1 MFKQYGCLNR
11 FAKLTP
17 INIIRYKY
25 MVQLAKFKGTA
36 IFTGRELLPEN
47 MVLVLSDKGIVQD
60 IVPETVAG
68 DNVQQVNGILC
79 PGFVNTHCHLE
90 LSHMAGVIPEGTGLP
105 AFLTSVMEKRGTQ
118 DPDAQA
124 IAMAN
129 AEMAMWQSGI
139 AAVGD
144 ICNGTASLQQKK
156 DSTLYYHSFVECLG
170 FVPTFAQNR
179 YDFSKGVLEQF
190 REAGLPCSIVPHAP
204 YSVSA
209 DLFALLSATPN
220 NTPISIH
227 NQESEA
233 ENTLY
238 RDKTGD
244 FLNFYQHF
252 GMDTTAFQPTGT
264 NSLPAW
270 LPWFKQLPLILVHN
284 TFTQESDIQFAKDNA
299 LQAYWCL
306 CPQANLY
313 IENRLPDITLLRNQ
327 GCTITLGTDSLASN
341 HQLSIWEEIKTIR
354 KHFPA
359 IPLHE
364 ILQWAT
370 LNGAMALGIADLY
383 GSFEKGKRPGVV
395 VIDDID
401 SKRII

>member
-1 MFKQYGCLNR
+1 
-11 FAKLTP
+11 
-17 INIIRYKY
+17 

-36 IFTGRELLPEN
+36 LFTGQELLPGN
-47 MVLVLSDKGIVQD
+47 MVLILSEKGIVED
-60 IVPETVAG
+60 IVPEAAAG
-68 DNVQQVNGILC
+68 DDVQQLDGILC

-90 LSHMAGVIPEGTGLP
+90 LSHMAGVIPEHTGLP
-105 AFLTSVMEKRGTQ
+105 GFLTTVMEKRGLQ
-118 DPDAQA
+118 DPSAQEQ
-124 IAMAN
+124 AMAR
-129 AEMAMWQSGI
+129 AEKAMWESGM

-156 DSTLYYHSFVECLG
+156 NSSIYYHSFVECMG
-170 FVPTFAQNR
+170 FVPAFAQNR

-204 YSVSA
+204 YSVST
-209 DLFALLSATPN
+209 DLFALLAATPD
-220 NTPISIH
+220 NTPVSIH

-233 ENTLY
+233 ENSLY
-238 RDKTGD
+238 RDKTGGFLD
-244 FLNFYQHF
+244 FYKHF
-252 GMDTTAFQPTGT
+252 GMDASAFQPTGT

-270 LPWFKQLPLILVHN
+270 SRLFRQPLILVHN
-284 TFTQESDIQFAKDNA
+284 TFTQETDIRFVKDNQ

-306 CPQANLY
+306 CPGANLY
-313 IENRLPDITLLRNQ
+313 IENKLPDIQLLRNQ
-327 GCTITLGTDSLASN
+327 GCSITLGTDSLASN
-341 HQLSIWEEIKTIR
+341 HQLSIWQEIQTIR

-359 IPLHE
+359 IPLEE

-370 LNGAMALGIADLY
+370 FNGAQALGITDLY

-395 VIDDID
+395 LIDHIE

>member
-1 MFKQYGCLNR
+1 
-11 FAKLTP
+11 
-17 INIIRYKY
+17 

-36 IFTGRELLPEN
+36 LFTGQELLPGN
-47 MVLVLSDKGIVQD
+47 MVLILSDKGVVQD
-60 IVPETVAG
+60 IVPEISAG
-68 DNVQQVNGILC
+68 DDVQQVDGILC

-90 LSHMAGVIPEGTGLP
+90 LSHMAGVVPEGTGLA
-105 AFLTSVMEKRGTQ
+105 AFLTSVMEKRGQQ
-118 DPDAQA
+118 DPAAQEQ
-124 IAMAN
+124 AMAA
-129 AEMAMWQSGI
+129 AEKAMWESGI

-156 DSTLYYHSFVECLG
+156 NATLYYHSFVECMG

-209 DLFALLSATPN
+209 DLFALLAATPD
-220 NTPISIH
+220 NTPVSIH

-233 ENTLY
+233 ENSLY

-244 FLNFYQHF
+244 FLHFYKHF
-252 GMDTTAFQPTGT
+252 GMDTSAFQPAGT

-270 LPWFKQLPLILVHN
+270 SRLFRQALILVHN
-284 TFTQESDIQFAKDNA
+284 TFTQESDIQFTKDNA

-313 IENRLPDITLLRNQ
+313 IENRLPDIELLRSR
-327 GCTITLGTDSLASN
+327 GCTISLGTDSLASN
-341 HQLSIWEEIKTIR
+341 HQLSVWEEIQTIR

-359 IPLHE
+359 IPLEE

-370 LNGAMALGIADLY
+370 FNGAQALGISDLY

-395 VIDDID
+395 LIDHIE

>member
-1 MFKQYGCLNR
+1 
-11 FAKLTP
+11 
-17 INIIRYKY
+17 

-36 IFTGRELLPEN
+36 LFTGQELLPGN
-47 MVLVLSDKGIVQD
+47 MVLILSDKGVVQD

-68 DNVQQVNGILC
+68 DDVQQVDGILC

-90 LSHMAGVIPEGTGLP
+90 LSHMAGVVPEGTGLP
-105 AFLTSVMEKRGTQ
+105 AFLTNVMEKRGQQ
-118 DPDAQA
+118 DPSAQEQ
-124 IAMAN
+124 AMLQ
-129 AEMAMWQSGI
+129 AEKAMWESGI

-156 DSTLYYHSFVECLG
+156 ESTLYYHSFVECMG

-190 REAGLPCSIVPHAP
+190 RNAGLPGSIVPHAP

-209 DLFALLSATPN
+209 DLFALLAATPD
-220 NTPISIH
+220 NTPVSIH

-233 ENTLY
+233 ENSLY

-244 FLNFYQHF
+244 FLHFYKHF
-252 GMDTTAFQPTGT
+252 GMDTAAFQPTGT

-270 LPWFKQLPLILVHN
+270 FRLFKQPLILVHN
-284 TFTQESDIQFAKDNA
+284 TFTQETDIRFTKDNA
-299 LQAYWCL
+299 LQTYWCL
-306 CPQANLY
+306 CPGANLY
-313 IENRLPDITLLRNQ
+313 IENRLPDIQLLRSQ

-341 HQLSIWEEIKTIR
+341 HQLSIWQEIQTIR

-359 IPLHE
+359 IPLDE

-370 LNGAMALGIADLY
+370 FNGAQALGITDLY
-383 GSFEKGKRPGVV
+383 GSFEKGKRPGVIL
-395 VIDDID
+395 IDHIE